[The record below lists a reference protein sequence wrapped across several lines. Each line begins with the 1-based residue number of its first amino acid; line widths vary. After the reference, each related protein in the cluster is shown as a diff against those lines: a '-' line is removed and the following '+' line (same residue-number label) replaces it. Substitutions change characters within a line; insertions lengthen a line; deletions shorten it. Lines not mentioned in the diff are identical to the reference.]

1 MSAKITIG
9 GKAMGRDAEND
20 KKWRKASL
28 FRYEINLNREN
39 DKDVLEYF
47 EPIPNKRQY
56 LIGLIKKDMEEKK
69 SAS

>member
-1 MSAKITIG
+1 MNDKMSPG
-9 GKAMGRDAEND
+9 GQKMGRDVEND

-39 DKDVLEYF
+39 DKEVLDFF
-47 EPIPNKRQY
+47 EKIPNKRQY